1 MTIWFPPGASYLQ
14 QQQASQNRYAAP
26 KASAP
31 TAPTQQP
38 AAASQPAAQPPA
50 TPSQPWNPNLA
61 RSLWARSGSGDLAGQ
76 YAAQRYTNP
85 YQGGLAPTM
94 PSVPRPGRRQP
105 VDPGVADQRRQEAE
119 LEAWQRGG
127 YDAVNRQTPAYVDYG
142 PGNPGVQKPQYGTW
156 IGKPDGE
163 RRIKDFRDSDG
174 DGIDDRT
181 QAGPGQRPPN
191 MPAPRPGTTQPVH
204 WNTLHYHM
212 GKPGAAQPNMP
223 PSPGTPYGGAPRVNG
238 QPGNRTAIV
247 GGDMAISEASLGTER
262 FNALL
267 ANNGGGTGQMP
278 PPAYPPDF
286 EGPLPGPRDPQSRQ
300 ARQDDIYNQLVNGSY
315 AARLKNGTGAGQRS
329 QNARDLARR
338 LAADGVPARYFEQYG
353 VTPPGQAP
361 RPNPGTAQ
369 PIQEPSQGT
378 PYNPGQPS
386 VGGWPDDG
394 GRKDRGLKIDQD
406 RQRAM
411 QDSRSRGATGD
422 EFRQGQPGGW
432 GSQTGGFPN
441 VQFPTQ
447 GQGMDPLQQMWQQSM
462 NAWAM
467 PKQQLLGWGQQM
479 QQMPWGPNY
488 ANSPDGRPDPYSIG
502 VQGAFGN
509 SVQDMWNNMGGFI
522 QSVNNQAMQ
531 KPVGVYQGQGNPGA
545 QYGKVNYDIRSLINQ
560 GNQMVQNGWQ
570 NPFMQGGAAQPQWNT
585 PSWMLQTGPGSLGY
599 LQ

>member
-1 MTIWFPPGASYLQ
+1 MARGYGFTPSASYLQ

-38 AAASQPAAQPPA
+38 AS

-61 RSLWARSGSGDLAGQ
+61 RILWARSGVADPVNAW
-76 YAAQRYTNP
+76 RNNP

-163 RRIKDFRDSDG
+163 RRIRDFRDSDG

-191 MPAPRPGTTQPVH
+191 MPAPRPGTAQPV
-204 WNTLHYHM
+204 
-212 GKPGAAQPNMP
+212 QP
-223 PSPGTPYGGAPRVNG
+223 PSLGTPY
-238 QPGNRTAIV
+238 
-247 GGDMAISEASLGTER
+247 S
-262 FNALL
+262 
-267 ANNGGGTGQMP
+267 
-278 PPAYPPDF
+278 
-286 EGPLPGPRDPQSRQ
+286 
-300 ARQDDIYNQLVNGSY
+300 
-315 AARLKNGTGAGQRS
+315 
-329 QNARDLARR
+329 
-338 LAADGVPARYFEQYG
+338 
-353 VTPPGQAP
+353 
-361 RPNPGTAQ
+361 
-369 PIQEPSQGT
+369 
-378 PYNPGQPS
+378 PGQPT
-386 VGGWPDDG
+386 VGGWPDYG
-394 GRKDRGLKIDQD
+394 TPNNRGLDIAQD
-406 RQRAM
+406 RQRAL
-411 QDSRSRGATGD
+411 QDSRSRMPIQLRAPSEGSASP
-422 EFRQGQPGGW
+422 QPPVQSPAPSL
-432 GSQTGGFPN
+432 GSF
-441 VQFPTQ
+441 
-447 GQGMDPLQQMWQQSM
+447 GQGMPQDPMTQMWQQSM

-467 PKQQLLGWGQQM
+467 PKQQLMQWGQQVS
-479 QQMPWGPNY
+479 QMPWGPNY

-509 SVQDMWNNMGGFI
+509 NVQDMWNNMGGFI
-522 QSVNNQAMQ
+522 QGVNNQAMQ